1 MLGLFWPMLAH
12 VESEVWLLNFLRLSL
27 FIIIIS
33 ATLFSYILITNLIL
47 GSPNFDLGRVT
58 WSWGQIAC
66 YLASASSGLKWWV
79 QCQHSSAA
87 QPLLG
92 ETWSAL
98 NIFPD
103 IVAEKHPT
111 SPVFDDIFLTNPHE
125 QLRGTTLYLDQSWH
139 TPEYLFWLVSIVRKI
154 LIIKD
159 SLLRSL
165 CKWDQL
171 LRPGSATDICFLA
184 VELQKFKIC
193 RPSSSSG
200 TTTVS
205 LTLSSPPW
213 RKGYMHVRR
222 ACRLIE
228 RATTMTYGMSMIRNG

>member
-111 SPVFDDIFLTNPHE
+111 SPVFDDIFWQIHMNNCEELPCTLTN
-125 QLRGTTLYLDQSWH
+125 LDTHRNTYFDW
-139 TPEYLFWLVSIVRKI
+139 F
-154 LIIKD
+154 
-159 SLLRSL
+159 
-165 CKWDQL
+165 
-171 LRPGSATDICFLA
+171 
-184 VELQKFKIC
+184 
-193 RPSSSSG
+193 
-200 TTTVS
+200 
-205 LTLSSPPW
+205 
-213 RKGYMHVRR
+213 
-222 ACRLIE
+222 RL
-228 RATTMTYGMSMIRNG
+228 